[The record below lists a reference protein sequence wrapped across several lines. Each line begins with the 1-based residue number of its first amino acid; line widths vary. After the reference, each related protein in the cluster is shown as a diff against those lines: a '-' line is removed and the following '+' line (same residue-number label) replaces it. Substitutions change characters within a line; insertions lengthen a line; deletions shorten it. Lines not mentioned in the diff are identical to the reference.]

1 MALNIKQLLHR
12 SCFDHDVDSIELIET
27 HISWVI
33 LTGGYAY
40 KIKKPVDFGFLDFSS
55 LDKRKRYC
63 EQEVKLN
70 RRLAPMIYLDV
81 VPITET
87 KAGLTMGDGGDVI
100 EYAVRMK
107 QFPQSAQ
114 LDNMLQD
121 GRLSPEHMDA
131 IALMLAGFHRSIA
144 IADDATDFGTPA
156 AAYGPVEENFEQVRQ
171 HLDTDDYEQRLDK
184 LAGQVAEQFAS
195 LRDVIEQRKQDG
207 YVRQCHGDM
216 HLRNMLWLDTD
227 DFHGPV
233 AFDCIEFNDNL
244 SWIDVISELAF
255 LVMDLQSRNEYGLAN
270 RLLNRY
276 LEATGDYAGLQL
288 LSFYQC
294 YRAMVRAKV
303 SVLRL
308 EQENNQQENN
318 QQQESDQQDVDVQER
333 RQVLA
338 EFESYLALA
347 ESYSRQTKPTL
358 ILMHGL
364 SASGKS
370 RVSQQL
376 IDELSVIRIRSD
388 VERKRIH
395 EVSTQDHSHDDIDQ
409 GLYSPQASAMTYTRL
424 LDLSESVL
432 LSGMSVVVDAAFL
445 KYDQRLP
452 FEQLAQRLSLPLL
465 ILDVSASHDE
475 LRRRIVARK
484 GDVSDANLA
493 VLENQISSRQP
504 FRDDEHALVYSLD
517 TQRGKQALQ
526 ALYQRLS
533 ALAFP

>member
-1 MALNIKQLLHR
+1 MTLNIEQLLHP
-12 SCFDHDVDSIELIET
+12 SCFEHDVDSIELIET

-33 LTGGYAY
+33 LTGRYAY
-40 KIKKPVDFGFLDFSS
+40 KIKKPVDFGFLDFST
-55 LDKRKRYC
+55 LDRRKRFC

-87 KAGLTMGDGGDVI
+87 GTGLTMGGAAGVI
-100 EYAVRMK
+100 EYAVRMR

-114 LDNMLQD
+114 LDNMLQH
-121 GRLSPEHMDA
+121 GRLSPGHMDQ
-131 IALMLAGFHRSIA
+131 IALMLADFHCSVER
-144 IADDATDFGTPA
+144 ADSAVNFGTPQA
-156 AAYGPVEENFEQVRQ
+156 VYAPVEENFQQVRQ
-171 HLDTDDYEQRLDK
+171 HLDTDHYHDRLAT
-184 LAGQVAEQFAS
+184 LAAQVAGQFAC
-195 LRDVIEQRKQDG
+195 LQEVIEQRKQHG
-207 YVRQCHGDM
+207 HVRQCHGDM
-216 HLRNMLWLDTD
+216 HLGNMLWLDTS

-244 SWIDVISELAF
+244 SWIDVISEVAF

-270 RLLNRY
+270 RFLNRY
-276 LEATGDYAGLQL
+276 LEATGDYAGLRL

-308 EQENNQQENN
+308 EQE
-318 QQQESDQQDVDVQER
+318 SDVLER
-333 RQVLA
+333 RRALDG
-338 EFESYLALA
+338 FESYLALA
-347 ESYSRQTKPTL
+347 ESYSRQTAPTL
-358 ILMHGL
+358 MLMHGL

-370 RVSQQL
+370 SVSQQL
-376 IDELSVIRIRSD
+376 IDALSVIRVRSD

-395 EVSTQDHSHDDIDQ
+395 DVASQDHSNNNIDK
-409 GLYSPQASAMTYTRL
+409 GLYSPQASELTYNRL
-424 LDLSESVL
+424 LELSESVL
-432 LSGMSVVVDAAFL
+432 VSGMSVVVDAAFL

-452 FEQLAQRLSLPLL
+452 FERLAQRLSLPLL

-493 VLENQISSRQP
+493 VLENQINCAQP
-504 FRDDEHALVYSLD
+504 FRDDEHAFVYSYD
-517 TQRGKQALQ
+517 SQQGEQAL
-526 ALYQRLS
+526 AELYRRLPG
-533 ALAFP
+533 LAFP

>member
-1 MALNIKQLLHR
+1 MALNIKQLQHR

-114 LDNMLQD
+114 LDNMLKD

-131 IALMLAGFHRSIA
+131 IALMLADFHRA
-144 IADDATDFGTPA
+144 IERADRSVDFGTPETV
-156 AAYGPVEENFEQVRQ
+156 YDPVEENFEQVRQ
-171 HLDTDDYEQRLDK
+171 HLDTDDYDHRLVK
-184 LAGQVAEQFAS
+184 LAGQVATQYS
-195 LRDVIEQRKQDG
+195 KLRVVIEQRKQDG
-207 YVRQCHGDM
+207 YVQQCHGDM

-227 DFHGPV
+227 NFHGPV

-370 RVSQQL
+370 SVSQQL

-388 VERKRIH
+388 VERKRMYD
-395 EVSTQDHSHDDIDQ
+395 VATQDHSHDDIDQ

-432 LSGMSVVVDAAFL
+432 VSGMSVVVDAAFL
-445 KYDQRLP
+445 RYDQRLP
-452 FEQLAQRLSLPLL
+452 FEQMAQRLSLPLL
-465 ILDVSASHDE
+465 ILEVSASHDE

-493 VLENQISSRQP
+493 VLENQISSHQP
-504 FRDDEHALVYSLD
+504 FRDDEHALVYSFD

>member
-1 MALNIKQLLHR
+1 M
-12 SCFDHDVDSIELIET
+12 
-27 HISWVI
+27 
-33 LTGGYAY
+33 GG
-40 KIKKPVDFGFLDFSS
+40 
-55 LDKRKRYC
+55 
-63 EQEVKLN
+63 E
-70 RRLAPMIYLDV
+70 
-81 VPITET
+81 
-87 KAGLTMGDGGDVI
+87 AGVI

-131 IALMLAGFHRSIA
+131 IALMLADFHRSIA
-144 IADDATDFGTPA
+144 IAGDATDFGTPA
-156 AAYGPVEENFEQVRQ
+156 AAYDPVEENFEQVRQ
-171 HLDTDDYEQRLDK
+171 HLDTDDYDDRLAT
-184 LAGQVAEQFAS
+184 LAGQVASQFS
-195 LRDVIEQRKQDG
+195 KLRVVIEQRKQDG

-244 SWIDVISELAF
+244 SWIDVISEVAF

-318 QQQESDQQDVDVQER
+318 QQENNQQENDQQQESDQQDVDVQER

-370 RVSQQL
+370 SVSQQL

-388 VERKRIH
+388 VERKRMH
-395 EVSTQDHSHDDIDQ
+395 DVATQDHSHDDIDQ

-432 LSGMSVVVDAAFL
+432 VSGMSVVVDAAFL
-445 KYDQRLP
+445 RYDQRLP

-465 ILDVSASHDE
+465 ILEVSASHDE

-493 VLENQISSRQP
+493 VLENQISSHQP
-504 FRDDEHALVYSLD
+504 FRDDEHALVYSFD

>member
-1 MALNIKQLLHR
+1 MLLDIKQLLKP
-12 SCFDHDVDSIELIET
+12 SCFDHDVDAIELIET

-33 LTGGYAY
+33 LTGRYAY
-40 KIKKPVDFGFLDFSS
+40 KIKKPVDFGFLNFST
-55 LDKRKRYC
+55 LDRRKRYC
-63 EQEVKLN
+63 EQEVELN

-87 KAGLTMGDGGDVI
+87 EAGLSMAGEAGVI

-121 GRLSPEHMDA
+121 GRLSPGHMDE
-131 IALMLAGFHRSIA
+131 IALMLADFHRA
-144 IADDATDFGTPA
+144 IERADRSVDFGTPEA
-156 AAYGPVEENFEQVRQ
+156 VYDPVEENFEQVRQ
-171 HLDTDDYEQRLDK
+171 HLDTDDYDHRLAK
-184 LAGQVAEQFAS
+184 LAAQVAERFTD
-195 LRDVIEQRKQDG
+195 LHDVIGQRKQHG
-207 YVRQCHGDM
+207 FVRQCHGDM
-216 HLRNMLWLDTD
+216 HLGNMLWLDSS

-270 RLLNRY
+270 RCLNRY
-276 LEATGDYAGLQL
+276 LEATGDYAGLRL

-294 YRAMVRAKV
+294 YGAMVRAKV

-308 EQENNQQENN
+308 EQENEQQEN
-318 QQQESDQQDVDVQER
+318 DQQER
-333 RQVLA
+333 RQALA
-338 EFESYLALA
+338 SFESYLALA

-370 RVSQQL
+370 SVSQQL
-376 IDELSVIRIRSD
+376 IDDLSVIRIRSD

-395 EVSTQDHSHDDIDQ
+395 DVATQDHSNDDIDQ
-409 GLYSPQASAMTYTRL
+409 GLYSPQASQMTYSRL

-432 LSGMSVVVDAAFL
+432 VSGMSVVVDAAFL

-452 FEQLAQRLSLPLL
+452 FEQLAQRLSLPLI
-465 ILDVSASHDE
+465 ILDVSATHDE

-493 VLENQISSRQP
+493 VLENQISSSQP
-504 FRDDEHALVYSLD
+504 LRDDEHAFVYSID
-517 TQRGKQALQ
+517 SQSGKAALAQ
-526 ALYQRLS
+526 LYQRLS
-533 ALAFP
+533 ALALA

>member
-1 MALNIKQLLHR
+1 MALDIKQLLHR
-12 SCFDHDVDSIELIET
+12 SCFDHDVDSIELVET

-33 LTGGYAY
+33 LTGHYAY
-40 KIKKPVDFGFLDFSS
+40 KIKKPVDFGFLDFST
-55 LDKRKRYC
+55 LAKRKRYC

-70 RRLAPMIYLDV
+70 RRLAPMLYLDV

-87 KAGLTMGDGGDVI
+87 GAGLTMGGEAGVV

-121 GRLSPEHMDA
+121 GRLSPDHMDA
-131 IALMLAGFHRSIA
+131 IALMLADFHHSIER
-144 IADDATDFGTPA
+144 ADNAMDFGTPEA
-156 AAYGPVEENFEQVRQ
+156 VYHPVEENFEQVRQ

-184 LAGQVAEQFAS
+184 LAGQAAERFAS
-195 LRDVIEQRKQDG
+195 LHDVIEQRKQHG

-216 HLRNMLWLDTD
+216 HLANMLWLDMD

-308 EQENNQQENN
+308 EQEAGEQETG
-318 QQQESDQQDVDVQER
+318 VQER

-338 EFESYLALA
+338 AFESYLSLA
-347 ESYSRQTKPTL
+347 ESYSRRTKPTL
-358 ILMHGL
+358 IIMHGL

-370 RVSQQL
+370 SVSQQL
-376 IDELSVIRIRSD
+376 IDDLSVIRIRSD
-388 VERKRIH
+388 VERKRMH
-395 EVSTQDHSHDDIDQ
+395 DVSTQHHSNDDIDQ
-409 GLYSPQASAMTYTRL
+409 GLYSPRASEMTYSRL
-424 LDLSESVL
+424 LELSESILV
-432 LSGMSVVVDAAFL
+432 SGVSVVVDAAFL

-452 FEQLAQRLSLPLL
+452 FEQLAQRLSLPFI
-465 ILDVSASHDE
+465 ILDVVASHDE

-493 VLENQISSRQP
+493 VLENQIRNSQP
-504 FRDDEHALVYSLD
+504 FRDDEHAFVYSID
-517 TQRGKQALQ
+517 TQSGKA
-526 ALYQRLS
+526 AMAPLYQRLS
-533 ALAFP
+533 ALAFA